1 MSGNAADLAV
11 GEFIEIKYRVPQR
24 AFEENGEPCLSDR
37 WFIAEIIYQDY
48 DTPPMARL
56 ADGQFTDIRPF
67 MTWRRIPGRGSSD
80 FAGTRG

>member
-1 MSGNAADLAV
+1 MSQNAADLTV

-24 AFEENGEPCLSDR
+24 AFEDGAEPSLSDR
-37 WFIAEIIYQDY
+37 WFVAEIIYQDY

-67 MTWRRIPGRGSSD
+67 MTWRRIGASARHSM
-80 FAGTRG
+80 